1 MILSKV
7 FMRDSQ
13 HPQNIL
19 VTEDY
24 MAEVIN
30 TTDFPKETMCNNSK
44 AVYLQSVPFNV
55 IYYVNALIV
64 FHFCPQM
71 E

>member
-1 MILSKV
+1 
-7 FMRDSQ
+7 MRDSQ